1 MVSFSRTTKIARVRK
16 TSAIYSQTGCSFPLN
31 IAILL
36 GISQFWLQ
44 DCSEQVATDVI
55 KLQVE
60 IHNQI
65 CKQSLW
71 LATSSKEEPIKYS
84 EQMDWFFFATSSQSE
99 TLFTNLIVNFNLQ
112 FDHVSCNL
120 LRAILQSK
128 LQYSQQYCNIQ
139 GNRISGLTVRI
150 LKNTRVCVF
159 SKLSTD
165 LLGLLIN
172 NLHFWH
178 CMYFDKL
185 NSS

>member
-1 MVSFSRTTKIARVRK
+1 MLNAKLKTT
-16 TSAIYSQTGCSFPLN
+16 TFYYSQTGCSFPRN
-31 IAILL
+31 IATLL
-36 GISQFWLQ
+36 GILQFWLR

-71 LATSSKEEPIKYS
+71 LATSNKEEPIKYS

-120 LRAILQSK
+120 LRAISQSK
-128 LQYSQQYCNIQ
+128 LQYSQQCCTIP
-139 GNRISGLTVRI
+139 RKRTSGLTV
-150 LKNTRVCVF
+150 K
-159 SKLSTD
+159 K
-165 LLGLLIN
+165 
-172 NLHFWH
+172 
-178 CMYFDKL
+178 YFDSQKEIKFLIRKCQNSARKL
-185 NSS
+185 QFAIC